1 MQLLRFAS
9 TGKERTLILPGKFPA
24 LATNQCVQESTCSQ
38 SELTNLGLREA
49 HPIDIEMGADKIA
62 NPGY

>member
-1 MQLLRFAS
+1 MQLMSLAP
-9 TGKERTLILPGKFPA
+9 TGKERTLILSWKLAA
-24 LATNQCVQESTCSQ
+24 LAANQCVKESACSQ
-38 SELTNLGLREA
+38 SEFTNLSLREA